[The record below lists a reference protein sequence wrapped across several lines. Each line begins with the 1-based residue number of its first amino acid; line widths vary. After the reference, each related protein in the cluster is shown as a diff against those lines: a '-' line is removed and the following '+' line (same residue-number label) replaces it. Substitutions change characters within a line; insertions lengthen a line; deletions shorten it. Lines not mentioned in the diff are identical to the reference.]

1 MRRREF
7 IAGLGV
13 VAWPLTA
20 RAQQSD
26 RVRRVGVLTTREENA
41 PGWQASRTA
50 LLDELAKFGW
60 IEGGNVRIEFRF
72 GAGHVDA
79 MRAYAAELV
88 RLAPDV
94 IVTNGNAATRAAQ
107 QATQSIPIVMAAG
120 GDPAVTGMFRNLAR
134 PEGNITGF
142 STPEPSIASK
152 WLELLKEAAPN
163 LTRFAVLYNPEV
175 GLMAP
180 RYVEAI
186 KMAAPTLSVEAV
198 ALPVRNAFEIV
209 RAVDKFAAE
218 PNGGLIVALNPSA
231 AELDAILQLTLQ
243 YRLPAIYQGHS
254 VPALGGLMSYGV
266 DATDF
271 YRLAASYIDR
281 LLRGAKVNELPL
293 QFATKL
299 RLVLNPKAA
308 EGIGL
313 TIPEPIRL
321 RADEVIE

>member
-7 IAGLGV
+7 IAGLGAA
-13 VAWPLTA
+13 AWPVAA
-20 RAQQSD
+20 RAQQPD
-26 RVRRVGVLTTREENA
+26 RMRRIGMLTTREENA
-41 PGWQASRTA
+41 PGWQANRTA

-72 GAGHVDA
+72 GDGHVDA
-79 MRAYAAELV
+79 MRALAAELV

-94 IVTNGNAATRAAQ
+94 IVTSGNAATRAAQ
-107 QATQSIPIVMAAG
+107 QATQTIPIVMAAG

-152 WLELLKEAAPN
+152 WLELLKETAPN
-163 LTRFAVLYNPEV
+163 LTRIAVLYNPEV

-186 KMAAPTLSVEAV
+186 KVAAPTFSVETV
-198 ALPVRNAFEIV
+198 ALPVRGAFEIV

-218 PNGGLIVALNPSA
+218 PNGGLIVVLNPSA

-243 YRLPAIYQGHS
+243 YRLPVIYQGSS
-254 VPALGGLMSYGV
+254 VPALGGLMSYGA

-271 YRLAASYIDR
+271 YRLAASYVDR

-299 RLVLNPKAA
+299 RLVLNLKSA
-308 EGIGL
+308 EGSDSPFPSQFCCAP
-313 TIPEPIRL
+313 TR
-321 RADEVIE
+321 